1 MLGQPKVVER
11 ASQRYAAI
19 KAFVTMETLGAVL
32 PGLHPE
38 VRMWLDRAGAQRA
51 GDPFFKYN
59 VIDMAR
65 ELEMEAGVPIATVTD
80 GDDQIVAGVL
90 PAGRYATLTHVGHP
104 SELMAATKALLD
116 WAAEQ
121 GLTWDVTPSE
131 DGDRWA
137 CRLENYLTDPEQE
150 PDMSKWVTQ
159 LAFKLAG

>member
-59 VIDMAR
+59 VIDMAH
-65 ELEMEAGVPIATVTD
+65 ELEVEVGFPVGGELA
-80 GDDQIVAGVL
+80 GDDRVLTGVI
-90 PAGRYATLTHVGHP
+90 PPGRYATLSYTGRP
-104 SELMAATKALLD
+104 DGLIDATEALLQ
-116 WAAEQ
+116 WAAKN
-121 GLTWDVTPSE
+121 GHRWDVTETPS
-131 DGDRWA
+131 GDRWGA
-137 CRLENYLTDPEQE
+137 RLEIYELEPPE
-150 PDMSKWVTQ
+150 DMSQWTTE
-159 LAFKLAG
+159 LAFRLAG